1 MTQKS
6 KNLFILAIPVLLF
19 YGFHQV
25 KKQAPTS
32 AEWPEIT
39 QTAKPWTRWWWMG
52 NAVDQ
57 ENLSKL
63 LQTYRDA
70 GLGGVE
76 IAPIYGAKGYEDRY
90 IEFLSDQWLSMLD
103 YTVTKANSLGMGVD
117 MTQGTGWP
125 FGGPQV
131 SVDHAATRL
140 VIQDYEKQ
148 DGLALTTPILFEKKK
163 DSQPDP
169 QLIAVMAYDENN
181 TAKEITAFV
190 DDKGTLTWD
199 EAGDWKIKA
208 IFLDK
213 TGQMVKR
220 AAPGGVGFTLDHF
233 SKSAVDSYN
242 SHFQLALSSKDYGF
256 RAFYNDSFE
265 VYGADFT
272 ASFFDEFEKRR
283 GYDLKEFLPY
293 LESEENSDRV
303 RRVKSDYR
311 ETIND
316 LLLTNFTKNWTNWA
330 HNQAK
335 LTKNQAHGSPGNL
348 LDLYAAVDIPEC
360 ETFGSSYFPIPGL
373 RRDSADIRN
382 VDPDPIM
389 LKFASSAAHLTGKNL
404 VSSETFTWLGEHF
417 KSSFAQMKPEV
428 EQAFLAG
435 VNHIF
440 YHGVTYSP
448 EDVPYPG
455 WLFYAS
461 LNLTQQN
468 SLWPHFKGFNDFIG
482 RSQAILQ
489 AGKADNELLVYWPVY
504 DVWAEP
510 KGKMEMITVHAVDE
524 WLHPTEFYKQSK
536 KLMEAGYSLDFI
548 SDDMIAKSKITNG
561 LVQTSEKNS
570 AKVLIIPETE
580 FMPMQTLTELIR
592 LAENGATLIFQSK
605 PKSIPGFRI
614 DQKSEE
620 HNFNQLW
627 ASIPFESGK
636 STLGKGQV
644 YLSENLRQTLEE
656 LGIYREKLV
665 DSGLDFIRRKV
676 ADGTYYFLVNHSA
689 DPISQSITLNANA
702 GTVMAMDPLTGNT
715 GTIASNNT
723 AEGTSVKIFLKSGES
738 IFLKTFDERVDI
750 EISTY
755 PDYSLPSK
763 TTDISKNWKLSF
775 TQGQPNLPAPQ
786 DMEIIKPWTNHGH
799 PAADDFSGQAS
810 YSSEFEFSKTK
821 GKHYLLAIDKV
832 YESVKIWINGEYAGN
847 TWSIPYQLNVTEHL
861 KNGNNTI
868 KIKVANL
875 MANSIRYL
883 DRNGIE
889 WRNYHEINFVNIDYK
904 PFDASNWKTMPSGL
918 DGKIQLL
925 EF

>member
-1 MTQKS
+1 MRSKS
-6 KNLFILAIPVLLF
+6 KYLLLLFPILAFLGFQLLDT
-19 YGFHQV
+19 
-25 KKQAPTS
+25 KSPAS
-32 AEWPEIT
+32 REWPEIT

-52 NAVDQ
+52 NAVDKK
-57 ENLSKL
+57 NLSKL
-63 LQTYRDA
+63 LETYNEA

-90 IEFLSDQWLSMLD
+90 LEFLSKEWLGMLD
-103 YTVTKANSLGMGVD
+103 FTVTKAHSLGMGVD

-125 FGGPQV
+125 YGGPQV
-131 SVDHAATRL
+131 SVENAATRM
-140 VIQDYEKQ
+140 VIQDYEIT
-148 DGLALTTPILFEKKK
+148 DGQGLLTPIKFQKRRENQYDAELV
-163 DSQPDP
+163 
-169 QLIAVMAYDENN
+169 AVMAYDKDLN
-181 TAKEITAFV
+181 AKDITSFV
-190 DDKGTLTWD
+190 NADGQLDWN
-199 EAGDWKIKA
+199 EAGAWQIKA

-242 SHFQLALSSKDYGF
+242 SYFENAFAGKNYGI
-256 RAFYNDSFE
+256 RSFYNDSFE

-272 ASFFDEFEKRR
+272 GSFFDEFEKRR
-283 GYDLKEFLPY
+283 GYDLKAFLPY
-293 LESEENSDRV
+293 LESEENTEMV

-316 LLLTNFTKNWTNWA
+316 LLLTNFTKNWTSWA
-330 HNQAK
+330 HKQSK

-404 VSSETFTWLGEHF
+404 VSTETFTWLGEHF
-417 KSSFAQMKPEV
+417 KSSFSQMKPEV

-448 EDVPYPG
+448 EDVSYPG

-468 SLWPHFKGFNDFIG
+468 SLWPHFKGFNDYIA

-489 AGKADNELLVYWPVY
+489 AGEADNELLVYWPVY

-536 KLMEAGYSLDFI
+536 MLMESGYSLDFI
-548 SDDMIAKSKITNG
+548 SDDMISKSKVIGGNI
-561 LVQTSEKNS
+561 QTSAQNS

-580 FMPMQTLTELIR
+580 FMPIETLTDILK
-592 LAENGATLIFQSK
+592 LAEEGATVIFQSK
-605 PKSIPGFRI
+605 PKSIPGRHS
-614 DQKSEE
+614 DQKSK
-620 HNFNQLW
+620 QADLDKMW
-627 ASIPFESGK
+627 ASIAFIDGK
-636 STLGKGQV
+636 STFGKGQII
-644 YLSENLRQTLEE
+644 LSADISETLGELR
-656 LGIYREKLV
+656 IYRETLV

-676 ADGTYYFLVNHSA
+676 ADGTYYFLVNHSSEA
-689 DPISQSITLNANA
+689 ISQTISLNTKT
-702 GTVMAMDPLTGNT
+702 GTVMAMDALTGKR
-715 GTIASNNT
+715 GTISSESN
-723 AEGTSVKIFLKSGES
+723 AAGTSVSLFLKSGES
-738 IFLKTFDERVDI
+738 IFLKTFDEVATLDI
-750 EISTY
+750 PAW
-755 PDYSLPSK
+755 PDYSKSSY
-763 TTDISKNWKLSF
+763 TTDISKNWELTF
-775 TQGQPNLPAPQ
+775 TEGQPKVPASQ
-786 DMEIIKPWTNHGH
+786 AMETIKPWTNTSD
-799 PAADDFSGQAS
+799 PEADDFSGQAS
-810 YSSEFEFSKTK
+810 YSSEFDFKKSE
-821 GKHYLLAIDKV
+821 GKHYLLTIDKV
-832 YESVKIWINGEYAGN
+832 YESAKIWINGEYAGN
-847 TWSIPYQLNVTEHL
+847 IWSIPYQLDVTEQL
-861 KNGNNTI
+861 QNGKNTI
-868 KIKVANL
+868 KIEVANL

-918 DGKIQLL
+918 GGKVKIS
-925 EF
+925 EFD

>member
-1 MTQKS
+1 MRYKS
-6 KNLFILAIPVLLF
+6 KNLLFLVPVLLF
-19 YGFHQV
+19 FGFQLIE
-25 KKQAPTS
+25 KKAPAS
-32 AEWPEIT
+32 SDWPEIT

-52 NAVDQ
+52 NAVD
-57 ENLSKL
+57 EKNLSKL
-63 LQTYRDA
+63 LETYNDA

-90 IEFLSDQWLSMLD
+90 IDFLSEDWLSMLD
-103 YTVTKANSLGMGVD
+103 FTVNKAHSLGMGVD

-125 FGGPQV
+125 YGGPQV
-131 SVDHAATRL
+131 SVENAATRM
-140 VIQDYEKQ
+140 VIQDYEKA
-148 DGLALTTPILFEKKK
+148 DGKALDTPILFQKKRET
-163 DSQPDP
+163 QPDAR
-169 QLIAVMAYDENN
+169 LIAVMAYDVNN
-181 TAKEITAFV
+181 KATEITKFI
-190 DDKGTLTWD
+190 DQDGKLNWN
-199 EAGDWKIKA
+199 EAGNYQIKA

-233 SKSAVDSYN
+233 SESAVDAYN
-242 SHFQLALSSKDYGF
+242 SYFEKAFAGKDFGF
-256 RAFYNDSFE
+256 RSFYNDSFE

-272 ASFFDEFEKRR
+272 TSLFEEFQKRR

-293 LESEENSDRV
+293 LESEENTEIV

-316 LLLTNFTKNWTNWA
+316 LLLNNFTKNWTNWA
-330 HNQAK
+330 HSQSK

-417 KSSFAQMKPEV
+417 KSSFSQMKPEV

-448 EDVPYPG
+448 EDVSYPG

-468 SLWPHFKGFNDFIG
+468 SLWPHFKEFNDFIA

-536 KLMEAGYSLDFI
+536 QLMESGYSLDFI
-548 SDDMIAKSKITNG
+548 SDEMISKSQVSKG
-561 LVQTSEKNS
+561 LIQTSAQNS

-580 FMPMQTLTELIR
+580 FMPIETLQNIIK
-592 LAENGATLIFQSK
+592 LAENGAKVIFQSK
-605 PKSIPGFRI
+605 PKSIPGYHA
-614 DQKSEE
+614 DQKSKESA
-620 HNFNQLW
+620 FNQLW
-627 ASIPFESGK
+627 ASIAFEGGK
-636 STLGKGQV
+636 SKVGKGQI
-644 YLSENLRQTLEE
+644 YLSDDLSKTLQE
-656 LGIYREKLV
+656 LEIYREKLV

-689 DPISQSITLNANA
+689 DPISQTISLNTKA
-702 GTVMAMDPLTGNT
+702 GTVMAMDPLTGKT
-715 GTIASNNT
+715 GTISSEST
-723 AEGTSVKIFLKSGES
+723 ADGTSVTLFLKSGES
-738 IFLKTFDERVDI
+738 IFLKTFNDKVDL
-750 EISTY
+750 EIPAW
-755 PDYSLPSK
+755 PDYSKSA
-763 TTDISKNWKLSF
+763 TTTNLSKNWKLTF
-775 TQGQPNLPAPQ
+775 TQGQPKLPALQ
-786 DMEIIKPWTNHGH
+786 SMDQIKPWTNNGDSE
-799 PAADDFSGQAS
+799 ADDFSGQAS
-810 YSSEFEFSKTK
+810 YSSEFDFKKSE
-821 GKHYLLAIDKV
+821 GKHYLLTIDKV
-832 YESVKIWINGEYAGN
+832 YESAKIWINGEYAGN
-847 TWSIPYQLNVTEHL
+847 SWSIPYQLDISKHL
-861 KNGNNTI
+861 VNGKNTI
-868 KIKVANL
+868 KIEVANL

-918 DGKIQLL
+918 DGKIQIS
-925 EF
+925 EFD